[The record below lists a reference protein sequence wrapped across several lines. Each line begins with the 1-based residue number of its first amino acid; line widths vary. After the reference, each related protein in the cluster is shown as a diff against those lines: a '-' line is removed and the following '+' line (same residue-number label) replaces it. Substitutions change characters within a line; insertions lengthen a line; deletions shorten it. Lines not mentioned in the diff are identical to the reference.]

1 MYMKIKYVQV
11 LRYRREERKALISVR
26 ISKKI
31 IPLLELVSER
41 AAQKKIGT
49 FQDTYLTDLSRFNYP
64 ILVDIPIYM
73 NVNKGTREN
82 VKLFLNKFKQNPKLK
97 IDYYKMLDINKNII
111 PTLSY
116 DTKLSY
122 IPNTFINDY
131 LELRKCFNKIALR
144 IFNTNDTHDMLLD
157 IGKVIKSDDILILD
171 IKKDSQNDSKLQS
184 LIILINKLKSSIGF
198 TSVIIRSAVNPN
210 IIFNKM
216 IDGGI
221 VSDADNSLLNDY
233 TRLGFDAFGDFV
245 GIRKD
250 STISGGGSK
259 IASAGFLY
267 YSWHINSYIGFRGRI
282 PDYCEFTNHIKPSV
296 IKSNYWIKYTS
307 KHKNNCPGCSDLSS
321 STSNKTW
328 DWKRYSIQHYLY
340 TMEENL

>member
-1 MYMKIKYVQV
+1 MKIKYVPV
-11 LRYRREERKALISVR
+11 LRYRREERKALISVK

-31 IPLLELVSER
+31 MPLLELVSER
-41 AAQKKIGT
+41 AAQKKTGN

-82 VKLFLNKFKQNPKLK
+82 VKLFLNKFKGNSKLK

-111 PTLSY
+111 PTLCYDPKVSY
-116 DTKLSY
+116 V
-122 IPNTFINDY
+122 PNTFINDY
-131 LELRKCFNKIALR
+131 LELRKSFNKIGLR
-144 IFNTNDTHDMLLD
+144 IFNTNYANDMLLD
-157 IGKVIKSDDILILD
+157 IGKVISADDILILD
-171 IKKDSQNDSKLQS
+171 IKKDSQNDFKLQS
-184 LIILINKLKSSIGF
+184 LILLINKLKSSIGF
-198 TSVIIRSAVNPN
+198 TSVIIRSAINPN

-216 IDGGI
+216 LDGSI
-221 VSDADNSLLNDY
+221 VNDADNSLLNDY

-245 GIRKD
+245 GIRKYP
-250 STISGGGSK
+250 TISNGGSK

-296 IKSNYWIKYTS
+296 IKSNYWLKYTN
-307 KHKNNCPGCSDLSS
+307 KHKNNCPGCSELHSS
-321 STSNKTW
+321 ISTKPW

-340 TMEENL
+340 TMGENL